1 MPLVGSVVR
10 AGEPDPTAQAM
21 FGQARAELVWLVE
34 DGYVETRAELER
46 ANFRLD
52 YRSDQCAVLI
62 GVHLGMSEVNV
73 RIGPRSITW
82 LSGGAVDL
90 LYALKMRGLHRP
102 AALLPNRASVQHL
115 LDWFQGYLDGLAA
128 LRRYELAGDW
138 SKYDEAGVAA
148 MRASVA
154 ERITK
159 QEQIVQDIVEKV
171 RREREAP

>member
-1 MPLVGSVVR
+1 
-10 AGEPDPTAQAM
+10 M
-21 FGQARAELVWLVE
+21 FDLARAELVWLVE
-34 DGYVETRAELER
+34 DGYVETRAELEW

-52 YRSDQCAVLI
+52 YRSDECAVLI
-62 GVHLGMSEVNV
+62 GVHLGMSEVNI

-90 LYALKMRGLHRP
+90 LYALKVRGLQRP
-102 AALLPNRASVQHL
+102 AALPPNRASVQQVL
-115 LDWFQGYLDGLAA
+115 NWFQGYLDGLAA

-154 ERITK
+154 ERIAK

-171 RREREAP
+171 RRGREAP